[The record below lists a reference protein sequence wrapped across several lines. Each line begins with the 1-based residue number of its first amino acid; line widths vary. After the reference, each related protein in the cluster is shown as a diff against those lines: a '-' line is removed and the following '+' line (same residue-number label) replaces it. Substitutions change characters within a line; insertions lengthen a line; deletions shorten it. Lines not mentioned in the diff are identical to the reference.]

1 MNRLGVK
8 QNTFYG
14 NCLRII
20 ISESHDL
27 MPNKTLIK
35 EKEEFKSVTLK
46 FSAGFVKSK
55 RRKIINH
62 HMVFNNSKLSRFLK

>member
-1 MNRLGVK
+1 MMNRLSVK

-35 EKEEFKSVTLK
+35 EMEEFKKRDSQI
-46 FSAGFVKSK
+46 FRGFCQKQKEEDHQSPYG
-55 RRKIINH
+55 
-62 HMVFNNSKLSRFLK
+62 L